1 MRRFVVPALLVLL
14 LAIQAG
20 SLLPAYQ
27 RSRLSVV
34 SVVYRAPN
42 PFYAAG
48 LDPPE
53 MRRLLDAAAAS
64 QRAEMSDLEPIF
76 SVDGAL
82 VTARFALRSGNER
95 DVAAAF
101 GRMASGEAARLIFE
115 RVAVQVAPGCAQ
127 AIKACNAP
135 AAGALPRAELAV
147 VSIDRSRLAW
157 LRPVDILAALVY
169 VATLLV
175 WLKGRN
181 AAPRGPR
188 AGK

>member
-1 MRRFVVPALLVLL
+1 MRRLVVPALLVLL
-14 LAIQAG
+14 LAIQAA
-20 SLLPAYQ
+20 SLLPAYR

-34 SVVYRAPN
+34 SVVYRARS
-42 PFYAAG
+42 PFYAAA

-53 MRRLLDAAAAS
+53 MRRLLDAAAES
-64 QRAEMSDLEPIF
+64 QRAAMSDLEPIF

-82 VTARFALRSGNER
+82 VTARFALRSGNVR

-115 RVAVQVAPGCAQ
+115 RVAVEVTSGCAQ
-127 AIKACNAP
+127 AIMACNAP
-135 AAGALPRAELAV
+135 AARALPRPELAV
-147 VSIDRSRLAW
+147 VGIDRSRLPW

-175 WLKGRN
+175 WLKAETR
-181 AAPRGPR
+181 RR
-188 AGK
+188 ATPPAG